1 MIKKLGQAFK
11 KMAQRSML
19 RGNRDDALAVEQHG
33 IYGMRSNF
41 FDKNSSKQAN
51 TQAMT
56 STNSSNRN
64 TNPDLMVKST
74 KTSDDTTSSVG
85 KSLLD
90 ALK

>member
-1 MIKKLGQAFK
+1 MIQKLGQAFK

-41 FDKNSSKQAN
+41 FNKKNPSNQTNQNIN
-51 TQAMT
+51 T
-56 STNSSNRN
+56 NNRN

-74 KTSDDTTSSVG
+74 RTNEPNSSMG